1 MIIKKRG
8 IYVTEKNSVPMM
20 AICKAIGNG
29 YELGEL
35 KKIYPISDDDILE
48 SIQFFCKYTDF
59 DPYHIMTFKKLQ
71 FDEYKVTLQI
81 QEISAECYMR
91 MLNRSIYVHNKIKSF
106 EEMVL
111 EGLNISLENACK
123 LIVGELTEA
132 ELLNPVLDKA
142 LANEVEM
149 FLEMTKR
156 DATSQIKKLD
166 ILNWNNNEIIILD
179 TD

>member
-59 DPYHIMTFKKLQ
+59 DPHHIMTFKKLQ

-81 QEISAECYMR
+81 QENHAECYMR

-156 DATSQIKKLD
+156 DATSQ
-166 ILNWNNNEIIILD
+166 
-179 TD
+179 

>member
-29 YELGEL
+29 HELDEL
-35 KKIYPISDDDILE
+35 RKIYPITLDDIKE

-59 DPYHIMTFKKLQ
+59 DPYHIMTFKKLHI
-71 FDEYKVTLQI
+71 DENKITVQI

-91 MLNRSIYVHNKIKSF
+91 MLNRSIYVNKKIKPF
-106 EEMVL
+106 EEMIL

-123 LIVGELTEA
+123 LIIGEITEA

-142 LANEVEM
+142 LANEIEM

-156 DATSQIKKLD
+156 DTTSQLKKLD
-166 ILNWNNNEIIILD
+166 LVNWNNNEIIFLD

>member
-35 KKIYPISDDDILE
+35 KKIYPISNDDILE

>member
-1 MIIKKRG
+1 
-8 IYVTEKNSVPMM
+8 
-20 AICKAIGNG
+20 
-29 YELGEL
+29 
-35 KKIYPISDDDILE
+35 
-48 SIQFFCKYTDF
+48 
-59 DPYHIMTFKKLQ
+59 MTFKKLQ